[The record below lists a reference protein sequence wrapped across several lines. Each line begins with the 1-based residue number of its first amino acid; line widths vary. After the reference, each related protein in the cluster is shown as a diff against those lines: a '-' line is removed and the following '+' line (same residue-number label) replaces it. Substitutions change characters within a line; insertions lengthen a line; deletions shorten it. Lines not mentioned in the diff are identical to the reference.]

1 MTNALEA
8 LQESVNHLR
17 EITGGLSESQ
27 LVASAH
33 PTQWTVADVLSHL
46 GSAAIIAKRR
56 LDDGVEGREMPPEF
70 PQSVWDVWNLKT
82 PHAQATDS
90 LLADAALQESI
101 DETTPEQRDAF
112 SWSLGPIDL
121 DFDGFVSMR
130 LGEHA
135 LHTWDIEEAFDK
147 DATLQR
153 DAVPIIIDNLELLI
167 RFTAKSNDSGETLL
181 IRTTEPQREFALTL
195 GTDGVTLE
203 LAEASNAH
211 NLELSAE
218 AFIRLVY
225 GRLDEEHTPASV
237 RSEHL
242 QTLRAVFPGM

>member
-1 MTNALEA
+1 MPLAIEA

-17 EITGGLSESQ
+17 EITEGLDESQ

-33 PTQWTVADVLSHL
+33 PTEWTVADVLSHL
-46 GSAAIIAKRR
+46 GSAAVISKRR
-56 LDDGVEGREMPPEF
+56 LDDGVEGREMPAEF

-90 LLADAALQESI
+90 LLADAALEERI
-101 DETTPEQRDAF
+101 GEVTPEQRDVF
-112 SWSLGPIDL
+112 TWSLGPVTL
-121 DFDGFVSMR
+121 DFNGFVNMR

-153 DAVPIIIDNLELLI
+153 DAVPIIIDNLDLVV
-167 RFTAKSNDSGETLL
+167 RFTAKTTGSGERLL

-203 LAEASNAH
+203 PAEATDSH
-211 NLELSAE
+211 DIELPAE

-225 GRLDEEHTPASV
+225 GRLDPQHTPASV
-237 RSEHL
+237 NSEHL
-242 QTLRAVFPGM
+242 EKLRTVFPGM

>member
-1 MTNALEA
+1 MTFAIEA

-17 EITGGLSESQ
+17 EITEGLDESQ

-33 PTQWTVADVLSHL
+33 PTEWTVADVLSHL
-46 GSAAIIAKRR
+46 GSAAIISRRR

-70 PQSVWDVWNLKT
+70 AQSVWDVWNLKT

-90 LLADAALQESI
+90 LLADAALEERI
-101 DETTPEQRDAF
+101 GEVTPEQREAF
-112 SWSLGPIDL
+112 SWSLGPVSL
-121 DFDGFVSMR
+121 DFNGFVNMR

-135 LHTWDIEEAFDK
+135 LHTWDIEEAFDTN
-147 DATLQR
+147 ATLQR
-153 DAVPIIIDNLELLI
+153 DAVPIIIDNLDLI
-167 RFTAKSNDSGETLL
+167 VRFTAKTNGSGETLR
-181 IRTTEPQREFALTL
+181 IRTTEPQREFALNL

-203 LAEASNAH
+203 PAEPTDSH
-211 NLELSAE
+211 DLEIPAE

-237 RSEHL
+237 TSEHL
-242 QTLRAVFPGM
+242 GKLRAVFPGM